1 MSELFPNDKDLL
13 ARVDFGWKEKFWLD
27 SETFLVNNLIRNEDE
42 FDKIKEREIH
52 NILSTFMENKN
63 AQSIDFE
70 EDKSEWEDV
79 PNWP

>member
-13 ARVDFGWKEKFWLD
+13 AWVDFGWKEKFWFD

-79 PNWP
+79 PNRP

>member
-13 ARVDFGWKEKFWLD
+13 NRVDEGWKEKFWFD
-27 SETFLVNNLIRNEDE
+27 SETFLVNNLIRSEDE
-42 FDKIKEREIH
+42 LKEREIQS
-52 NILSTFMENKN
+52 ILSTLMENKN

-79 PNWP
+79 PNRP